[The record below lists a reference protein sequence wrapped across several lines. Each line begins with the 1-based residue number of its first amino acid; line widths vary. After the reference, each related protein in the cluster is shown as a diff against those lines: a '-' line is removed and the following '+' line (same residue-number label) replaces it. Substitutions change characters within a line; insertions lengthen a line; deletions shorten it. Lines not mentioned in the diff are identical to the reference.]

1 MNSNKKRVAHAG
13 MPAVRAGR
21 PSHTAARPTDH
32 RARTASHAAVHSKK
46 RRRGR
51 RNAAP
56 ALITLALI
64 ALALVFVFI
73 AMPKNGAPTDNAD
86 ANGAPALPQV
96 TLAPQPTA
104 VPTPEPTPI
113 PTAVPTPEPTPEPT
127 AEPTPEP
134 TSEPFVYLP
143 VVYSAEGVSAKK
155 IAVTVDDC
163 YQVKN
168 LTTIAEVAESNGAKL
183 TLFPIGQNLSKE
195 GMSALLRHC
204 AFDLGFEI
212 ENHTWSHSR
221 IFRLP
226 EDEMAEEIW
235 KQHAALNQTLGVD
248 YRQHFLRLMGG
259 DGGTDQRIHN
269 YLNQL
274 GYLGIANW
282 SVSGSDSDM
291 AHIKSS
297 LAPGQIYLFHT
308 TDPDTKK
315 LKEFIPWALSKG
327 YELVTMNELLGLPD
341 NEIAP
346 LTDQVMPTPAPF
358 EDDYKTL
365 GLEEYTWKVLQMQEV
380 LRAQGYLVMDG
391 PSTGYFGPQTRKAVS
406 AYQKDHGLEVTGKAD
421 EATQKSIL
429 GEG

>member
-1 MNSNKKRVAHAG
+1 MNSSKKRVTTRGGKPAH
-13 MPAVRAGR
+13 RTGR
-21 PSHTAARPTDH
+21 PSHAARPADQ
-32 RARTASHAAVHSKK
+32 RTPSTRHAAVHANKHH
-46 RRRGR
+46 RRRRR
-51 RNAAP
+51 RNAVP
-56 ALITLALI
+56 ALIALVLI
-64 ALALVFVFI
+64 ALALLFVLVT
-73 AMPKNGAPTDNAD
+73 MPKNGAPAHDAD
-86 ANGAPALPQV
+86 MSDIPALPQV

-104 VPTPEPTPI
+104 TPEPTPE

-127 AEPTPEP
+127 VQPTPEP
-134 TSEPFVYLP
+134 TAAPFVYLP
-143 VVYSAEGVSAKK
+143 VVHRAEGVSAKQ
-155 IAVTVDDC
+155 IAITVDDC

-168 LTTIAEVAESNGAKL
+168 LTTIAEVAEANGAKL

-195 GMSALLRHC
+195 GMADLLKHC
-204 AFDLGFEI
+204 AFDLGYEI

-226 EDEMAEEIW
+226 EDEMAAEIW

-259 DGGTDQRIHN
+259 DGGTDPRIHN

-315 LKEFIPWALSKG
+315 LKEFIPWAVSKG
-327 YELVTMNELLGLPD
+327 YKLVTMNELLGLPD

-346 LTDQVMPTPAPF
+346 LTDQVMPSPAPF
-358 EDDYKTL
+358 EDDHRTL
-365 GLEEYTWKVLQMQEV
+365 ELEDYTWKVLQMQEV

-391 PSTGYFGPQTRKAVS
+391 PSTGYYGPQTRKAIA

-421 EATQKSIL
+421 EATQRSIL
-429 GEG
+429 GE